1 MKTEHLTKEKTVY
14 RITPEIVI
22 LDSDELIVLLAQAQV
37 RREKQGD
44 TSEVISWLKVG
55 NGAIPFVMFIDLEK
69 IQIFKW
75 DSLNLSE
82 PVCVLN
88 TVEVLTPYGLN
99 LPDQRIS
106 TYHLGGRAGAW
117 LRDLGSPWKSEKRIA
132 QKQIAG
138 IGLLPL
144 LKDGSV
150 EPEVEI
156 RIDSKLRYIVLR
168 YYHPRPDDY

>member
-1 MKTEHLTKEKTVY
+1 MDIEQLEKEKTVY

-37 RREKQGD
+37 RTDKQGD
-44 TSEVISWLKVG
+44 TSEVISWLKAG

-75 DSLNLSE
+75 DSPNLLE

-88 TVEVLTPYGLN
+88 TAKVLSPYGLK
-99 LPDQRIS
+99 LPDKWLS
-106 TYHLGGRAGAW
+106 AYHLGGRAGSW

-132 QKQIAG
+132 EEQLAA

-144 LKDGSV
+144 LKDGTIQ
-150 EPEVEI
+150 PEVEI
-156 RIDSKLRYIVLR
+156 RINSKLRYIVLR
-168 YYHPRPDDY
+168 YFFPRPDYF

>member
-1 MKTEHLTKEKTVY
+1 MNTEQLEKTVY

-37 RREKQGD
+37 IKKKQGD
-44 TSEVISWLKVG
+44 TSEVISWLKAG
-55 NGAIPFVMFIDLEK
+55 NGAIPLVMFIDLES

-75 DSLNLSE
+75 DSPNLSE

-88 TVEVLTPYGLN
+88 TADMLSPYGLK
-99 LPDQRIS
+99 LPDEWIS
-106 TYHLGGRAGAW
+106 RHLLATITESW
-117 LRDLGSPWKSEKRIA
+117 LRDLDRHWRLENPPAEE
-132 QKQIAG
+132 QIAA

-144 LKDGSV
+144 LKDGTIQ
-150 EPEVEI
+150 PEVEI

-168 YYHPRPDDY
+168 YFFPRPDYF

>member
-1 MKTEHLTKEKTVY
+1 METEQLAKEQTVY

-37 RREKQGD
+37 CPEKQGD
-44 TSEVISWLKVG
+44 TTEVISWLKAG
-55 NGAIPFVMFIDLEK
+55 NGAIPFVMFIDLET

-75 DSLNLSE
+75 DTPNLSE

-88 TVEVLTPYGLN
+88 TVEVLTPYGLK
-99 LPDQRIS
+99 LPDKWLS
-106 TYHLGGRAGAW
+106 AYHLGGRAGAW

-132 QKQIAG
+132 QEQIAA

-144 LKDGSV
+144 LKDGSD

-168 YYHPRPDDY
+168 YYHPRPDYL